1 MDLVVFADESED
13 VDDDVEVDFEES
25 DPEESADF
33 SDELLADD
41 EVADAEEEEVRLVLE
56 DFFESVA

>member
-1 MDLVVFADESED
+1 VVFADESED